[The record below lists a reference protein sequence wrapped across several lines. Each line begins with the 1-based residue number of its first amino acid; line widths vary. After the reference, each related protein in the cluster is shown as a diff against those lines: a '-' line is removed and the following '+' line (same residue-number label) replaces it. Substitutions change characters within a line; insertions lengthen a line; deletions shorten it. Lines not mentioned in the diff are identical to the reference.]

1 MGLQGSNGEVLAG
14 DPIPDAAGA
23 ATAESYG
30 DSSHSAI
37 VDDENL
43 WDHLIIEP
51 EVITIQEEATEPE
64 APETPSTPATPT
76 TEQDLDVAIVLPQ
89 QQDEPSGDSDQTGS
103 EMEAFTEPEEEESEN
118 NSVGDVV
125 KVVTVTVIEEE
136 APVVTEA
143 DEAAAKTQAFLIVIP
158 AVVVGV
164 LVAMAVFILIRV
176 CTKKRAHQQIVI
188 KKTLAEAQGIEGED

>member
-64 APETPSTPATPT
+64 APEATPATT

-103 EMEAFTEPEEEESEN
+103 EMEAFTEPEEEDSEN

-136 APVVTEA
+136 APVVT
-143 DEAAAKTQAFLIVIP
+143 
-158 AVVVGV
+158 
-164 LVAMAVFILIRV
+164 
-176 CTKKRAHQQIVI
+176 
-188 KKTLAEAQGIEGED
+188 

>member
-1 MGLQGSNGEVLAG
+1 MG
-14 DPIPDAAGA
+14 
-23 ATAESYG
+23 
-30 DSSHSAI
+30 
-37 VDDENL
+37 
-43 WDHLIIEP
+43 
-51 EVITIQEEATEPE
+51 
-64 APETPSTPATPT
+64 
-76 TEQDLDVAIVLPQ
+76 

-188 KKTLAEAQGIEGED
+188 KKT